1 MDPRTLRVEPN
12 SSRRVALIRV
22 VCQART
28 FERDTWRSL
37 VVDPAPYLVIAEELR
52 GRITGGEFAPGD
64 RLPSVAELG
73 RAHGVSPSVGARAYS
88 VLVDDGLVISRHGA
102 GHYVRGP
109 ESPQLLVRQH
119 RRRSEDSPF
128 AQGAAEQGA
137 VGTWRHESVTA
148 VADARIAQ
156 RLEIAEGDPV
166 MRTDYVYL
174 ADDVPVQLAA
184 SWEPMSITGHSMIV
198 LPEAGPYAGIGVA
211 ARMRVIGI
219 EVGDPVECVRARPAT
234 RAEATALSITPAA
247 PVMFIERTYYD
258 QSNGRP
264 VETADITMRG
274 DRWVAVYGQRPPR
287 A

>member
-1 MDPRTLRVEPN
+1 
-12 SSRRVALIRV
+12 
-22 VCQART
+22 
-28 FERDTWRSL
+28 

-52 GRITGGEFAPGD
+52 GRIVSGEFAPGD

-109 ESPQLLVRQH
+109 ETPQLLVRRH
-119 RRRSEDSPF
+119 RKRSEDSPF
-128 AQGAAEQGA
+128 AQGAAEQGS
-137 VGTWRHESVTA
+137 VGTWRHESATA
-148 VADARIAQ
+148 VADARIAE
-156 RLEIAEGDPV
+156 RLGIPEGDPV

-174 ADDVPVQLAA
+174 ADDVPVMLAV
-184 SWEPMSITGHSMIV
+184 SWEPMAVTGQSMIV

-219 EVGDPVECVRARPAT
+219 EVGEPVECVRARSAT
-234 RAEATALSITPAA
+234 RTEASALGINPSA

-258 QSNGRP
+258 QVDGRA
-264 VETADITMRG
+264 VETADITLRG